1 MKHLFKLYTA
11 FAVAAILAL
20 SATSCVD
27 DTFISSKQKLNT
39 TTLGEE
45 ASTSIAVDLNASVQA
60 PNIVQEGSGTRAIAL
75 DKQNLPILH
84 GTELKIRIFIVR
96 AGDEDKAMVNGK
108 EAVDPNKVVLGIAEM
123 NLSNVEPKPDGTI
136 DLKKDAVLNFHWL
149 NGKSA
154 TPKEGEKWYVCGIIG
169 GEYNPDFDKAR
180 TDMSLDENK
189 RKLAENLYR
198 FYVDLDPKHASL
210 HNTIDGK
217 GNILANVPFTTG

>member
-1 MKHLFKLYTA
+1 MAMTKHYLLSYIKFVSMKHLFKLYTA

-136 DLKKDAVLNFHWL
+136 DLKKDAVLNFH
-149 NGKSA
+149 
-154 TPKEGEKWYVCGIIG
+154 
-169 GEYNPDFDKAR
+169 
-180 TDMSLDENK
+180 
-189 RKLAENLYR
+189 
-198 FYVDLDPKHASL
+198 
-210 HNTIDGK
+210 
-217 GNILANVPFTTG
+217 